1 MGTKDIETAIF
12 FDDDRRYADLL
23 NGYIFDGKQVIM
35 EKQLYSQDTRETGK
49 SQKDSWGV
57 QKRKKIQRF
66 RDGVKRVAIGTSFT
80 IIALEHQD
88 KIHRGMPVRPSS
100 CMAVIN
106 FKMVSSPA
114 DFPSILLSST
124 QSRSPLHIL
133 IPPSSLRYLSLT
145 ICSCLVSV
153 MAAIRS

>member
-66 RDGVKRVAIGTSFT
+66 RDGVKRVAFGTSFT

-88 KIHRGMPVRPSS
+88 KIHRGMPVR
-100 CMAVIN
+100 V
-106 FKMVSSPA
+106 MVEDA
-114 DFPSILLSST
+114 LSYDR
-124 QSRSPLHIL
+124 QMKKLQKQNREKGVLNKKDYI
-133 IPPSSLRYLSLT
+133 SSLTDTDVLT
-145 ICSCLVSV
+145 PVVTIVIYYGEEIF
-153 MAAIRS
+153 MIF

>member
-66 RDGVKRVAIGTSFT
+66 RDGHH
-80 IIALEHQD
+80 L
-88 KIHRGMPVRPSS
+88 
-100 CMAVIN
+100 
-106 FKMVSSPA
+106 
-114 DFPSILLSST
+114 
-124 QSRSPLHIL
+124 RSLPWNT
-133 IPPSSLRYLSLT
+133 R
-145 ICSCLVSV
+145 
-153 MAAIRS
+153 IRSTGECRCE

>member
-80 IIALEHQD
+80 IIAP
-88 KIHRGMPVRPSS
+88 GTPG
-100 CMAVIN
+100 
-106 FKMVSSPA
+106 
-114 DFPSILLSST
+114 
-124 QSRSPLHIL
+124 
-133 IPPSSLRYLSLT
+133 
-145 ICSCLVSV
+145 
-153 MAAIRS
+153 

>member
-57 QKRKKIQRF
+57 QKRKKIHH
-66 RDGVKRVAIGTSFT
+66 
-80 IIALEHQD
+80 L
-88 KIHRGMPVRPSS
+88 
-100 CMAVIN
+100 
-106 FKMVSSPA
+106 
-114 DFPSILLSST
+114 
-124 QSRSPLHIL
+124 RSLPWNT
-133 IPPSSLRYLSLT
+133 R
-145 ICSCLVSV
+145 
-153 MAAIRS
+153 IRSTGECRCE

>member
-1 MGTKDIETAIF
+1 MQQQEKGENKWGTKDIETAIF

-66 RDGVKRVAIGTSFT
+66 RDGVKRVAFGTSFYDHCPGT
-80 IIALEHQD
+80 P
-88 KIHRGMPVRPSS
+88 G
-100 CMAVIN
+100 
-106 FKMVSSPA
+106 
-114 DFPSILLSST
+114 
-124 QSRSPLHIL
+124 
-133 IPPSSLRYLSLT
+133 
-145 ICSCLVSV
+145 
-153 MAAIRS
+153 

>member
-66 RDGVKRVAIGTSFT
+66 RDGERELRLVHH
-80 IIALEHQD
+80 L
-88 KIHRGMPVRPSS
+88 
-100 CMAVIN
+100 
-106 FKMVSSPA
+106 
-114 DFPSILLSST
+114 
-124 QSRSPLHIL
+124 RSLPWNT
-133 IPPSSLRYLSLT
+133 R
-145 ICSCLVSV
+145 
-153 MAAIRS
+153 IRSTGECRCE